1 MTRQPMADP
10 APDGTADQMTDDA
23 KTRRPA
29 PAPGTHP
36 SAALRAVPPT
46 DRQRDRTSDRR
57 PDRTA
62 DPRPDR
68 AAEAATDRETGRP
81 PDLTSGRRSSGAA
94 GRTRGVGTRR
104 RTRRAALVAVP
115 LVLAALAWS
124 GTAPGAGAAG
134 AGAVP
139 VRGAGGPGVSGV
151 PGHQAFDTAPAR
163 AALARLLPRHA
174 AQFTLVADPAA
185 GADTFT
191 VSGSEGAVTVR
202 GSTGATLL
210 TGVGWYLQHIA
221 GADIGWPGDSIG
233 LLPPQLP
240 AVPAPVTRSALV
252 PHRYALNDTDD
263 GYSGP
268 YRTFEQHQRQI
279 DLLALH
285 GINEVF
291 VQVGAEYPYYRAL
304 QGFGYSPEEL
314 REWIPGPGHQSWWL
328 LQNLSGFGGPVSER
342 LMRERAELGGRIAE
356 QLRGLGMTPVL
367 PGFFGTVPPGFA
379 ARNAGARTVAQG
391 DWAGFDRPDW
401 LDPTSPAFAKL
412 AAAYYAEQRAVF
424 GDSAMYR
431 MSPLH
436 EGGTAGP
443 VDVKAAAGAVQAA
456 LHAAHPGAVWAVL
469 GWQDSPR
476 AELLAGVDTSK
487 MLILDGLSD
496 RYNRLDREARWGGVP
511 YAMGT
516 IYNFGGHTT
525 IGANTSV
532 WIDRFG
538 AWRAK
543 PDSALKG
550 IAYLPEATGTNPAAF
565 DLFTDLAWE
574 PGPVDQRAWFA
585 DFARRRYGR
594 PDPEAAAAWEELRK
608 GPYSTSSG
616 LWSESQDS
624 LFSARP
630 SLTAAGAAYWS
641 PKSMRYPAEGVRKAL
656 DHLLQVDPRLRGSS
670 AYRFDLV
677 DTARQALANHSRVL
691 LPRIKAAYEAKDLA
705 SFRALTGQWQDA
717 ERQLDAVTGSDPN
730 FLLGGWLAAARSWGA
745 DEAEQDR
752 YEYDAR
758 SLLSVWGRRSTSE
771 GGFLHDYAN
780 REWGGLIEGLYARR
794 WAAYFGSLDEAL
806 VRGTAPREIDW
817 HAFEEEWARQTTRD
831 HGGAKGPS
839 GDPYLLATA
848 IATTL
853 KAAR

>member
-1 MTRQPMADP
+1 MTNSPLRPRRRAQLRRRVALATLAALLGAASPALAGTAGTGDAAGVRDRAP
-10 APDGTADQMTDDA
+10 AHAPDG
-23 KTRRPA
+23 P
-29 PAPGTHP
+29 PGAPG
-36 SAALRAVPPT
+36 
-46 DRQRDRTSDRR
+46 
-57 PDRTA
+57 
-62 DPRPDR
+62 PR
-68 AAEAATDRETGRP
+68 
-81 PDLTSGRRSSGAA
+81 
-94 GRTRGVGTRR
+94 
-104 RTRRAALVAVP
+104 
-115 LVLAALAWS
+115 
-124 GTAPGAGAAG
+124 
-134 AGAVP
+134 
-139 VRGAGGPGVSGV
+139 
-151 PGHQAFDTAPAR
+151 AFDAGPAR
-163 AALARLLPRHA
+163 EALERLLPHHA
-174 AQFTLVADPAA
+174 AQFTLVPDPAA
-185 GADTFT
+185 GADRFT
-191 VSGSEGAVTVR
+191 VSGSAGAITVR

-210 TGVGWYLQHIA
+210 TGVGWYLQHVA

-233 LLPPQLP
+233 MLPARLP

-263 GYSGP
+263 GYSGA

-291 VQVGAEYPYYRAL
+291 VQAGAEYPYYRAL
-304 QGFGYSPEEL
+304 QGFGYSAAEL

-342 LMRERAELGGRIAE
+342 LMRERAEVGGRIAE

-367 PGFFGTVPPGFA
+367 PGYFGTVPPGFA
-379 ARNAGARTVAQG
+379 ARNTGAKTVAQG

-401 LDPTSPAFAKL
+401 LDPTSPAFGKL

-436 EGGTAGP
+436 EGGTVGT
-443 VDVKAAAGAVQAA
+443 VDVKAAAGAVQKA
-456 LHAAHPGAVWAVL
+456 LHAAHPGAMWAVL
-469 GWQDSPR
+469 GWQDSPK

-487 MLILDGLSD
+487 LLILDGLSD
-496 RYNRLDREARWGGVP
+496 RYNKLDREARWGGVP

-532 WIDRFG
+532 WIERFG
-538 AWRAK
+538 PWRTK
-543 PDSALKG
+543 SHSALKG

-574 PGPVDQRAWFA
+574 PGTIDQRKWFA
-585 DFARRRYGR
+585 DFAGRRYGR
-594 PDPEAAAAWEELRK
+594 ADKEAAAAWEELRK

-624 LFSARP
+624 LFTARP
-630 SLTAAGAAYWS
+630 GLGAVGAAYWS
-641 PKSMRYPAEGVRKAL
+641 PKSMRYPADAVRRAL
-656 DHLLQVDPRLRGSS
+656 DHLLKVDPRLRGSS

-691 LPRIKAAYEAKDLA
+691 LPKIKAAYEAKDLTRL
-705 SFRALTGQWQDA
+705 RALTA
-717 ERQLDAVTGSDPN
+717 EWADGERRLDAVTGSDPN
-730 FLLGGWLAAARSWGA
+730 FLLGDWLAAARSWGA

-758 SLLSVWGRRSTSE
+758 SILSVWGRRSTSE

-780 REWGGLIEGLYARR
+780 REWSGLIGELYAPR
-794 WAAYFGSLDEAL
+794 WAAYFETLEESL
-806 VRGTAPREIDW
+806 VRRAAPREIDW
-817 HAFEEEWARQTTRD
+817 HAYEEDWARRTTR
-831 HGGAKGPS
+831 HPSGADGPS
-839 GDPYLLATA
+839 GDPHALASD
-848 IATTL
+848 IAAAL
-853 KAAR
+853 KSWEGAAR

>member
-1 MTRQPMADP
+1 MTISPPRRRRHAQLRRRVALAALAAVLGAGSPALADV
-10 APDGTADQMTDDA
+10 ADTAGVTGVTGAADVTGV
-23 KTRRPA
+23 TGVRGPA
-29 PAPGTHP
+29 PAP
-36 SAALRAVPPT
+36 R
-46 DRQRDRTSDRR
+46 
-57 PDRTA
+57 
-62 DPRPDR
+62 
-68 AAEAATDRETGRP
+68 
-81 PDLTSGRRSSGAA
+81 
-94 GRTRGVGTRR
+94 
-104 RTRRAALVAVP
+104 
-115 LVLAALAWS
+115 
-124 GTAPGAGAAG
+124 
-134 AGAVP
+134 
-139 VRGAGGPGVSGV
+139 
-151 PGHQAFDTAPAR
+151 AFDTGPAR
-163 AALARLLPRHA
+163 EALQRLLPHHA
-174 AQFTLVADPAA
+174 DQFTLVPDPAA
-185 GADTFT
+185 GADRFT
-191 VSGSEGAVTVR
+191 VSGSAGAITVR

-210 TGVGWYLQHIA
+210 TGVGWYLQHVA

-233 LLPPQLP
+233 MLPARLP

-263 GYSGP
+263 GYSGA

-291 VQVGAEYPYYRAL
+291 VQAGAEYPYYRAL
-304 QGFGYSPEEL
+304 QGFGYSAAEL

-367 PGFFGTVPPGFA
+367 PGYFGTVPPGFA
-379 ARNAGARTVAQG
+379 ARNTGARTVAQG

-401 LDPTSPAFAKL
+401 LDPTSPVFGKL

-424 GDSAMYR
+424 GNSGMYR

-436 EGGTAGP
+436 EGGTVGT
-443 VDVKAAAGAVQAA
+443 VDVKAAATAVQKA
-456 LHAAHPGAVWAVL
+456 LHAAHPGAMWAVL
-469 GWQDSPR
+469 GWQDSPK

-496 RYNRLDREARWGGVP
+496 RYNRLDRETRWGGVP

-532 WIDRFG
+532 WIERFG
-538 AWRAK
+538 PWRAK
-543 PDSALKG
+543 AGSALKG

-574 PGPVDQRAWFA
+574 PGTIDQRTWFA
-585 DFARRRYGR
+585 DFAGRRYGR
-594 PDPEAAAAWEELRK
+594 PDKEASAAWEELRA

-624 LFSARP
+624 LFTARP
-630 SLTAAGAAYWS
+630 GLSAVGAAYWS
-641 PKSMRYPAEGVRKAL
+641 PKSMRYPADAVRRAL
-656 DHLLQVDPRLRGSS
+656 DHLLKVDPKLRGSS

-691 LPRIKAAYEAKDLA
+691 LPKIKAAYEAKDLTRL
-705 SFRALTGQWQDA
+705 RALAA
-717 ERQLDAVTGSDPN
+717 EWADGERRLDAVTGSDPN
-730 FLLGGWLAAARSWGA
+730 FLLGDWLAAARSWGA

-758 SLLSVWGRRSTSE
+758 SILSVWGRRSTSE

-780 REWGGLIEGLYARR
+780 REWSGLIGELYAPR
-794 WAAYFGSLDEAL
+794 WAAYFETLEESL
-806 VRGTAPREIDW
+806 VRRAAPREIDW
-817 HAFEEEWARQTTRD
+817 HAFEEDWARRTTR
-831 HGGAKGPS
+831 HPSGANGPS
-839 GDPYLLATA
+839 GDPYTLAKD
-848 IATTL
+848 IAAAL
-853 KAAR
+853 KSWEGGAR

>member
-1 MTRQPMADP
+1 MRTRTPPRGPRRPTPRPRPGAPLP
-10 APDGTADQMTDDA
+10 AP
-23 KTRRPA
+23 
-29 PAPGTHP
+29 
-36 SAALRAVPPT
+36 
-46 DRQRDRTSDRR
+46 
-57 PDRTA
+57 
-62 DPRPDR
+62 
-68 AAEAATDRETGRP
+68 
-81 PDLTSGRRSSGAA
+81 
-94 GRTRGVGTRR
+94 
-104 RTRRAALVAVP
+104 RRAALAAVP
-115 LVLAALAWS
+115 
-124 GTAPGAGAAG
+124 APGPPA
-134 AGAVP
+134 
-139 VRGAGGPGVSGV
+139 RGAGSPARADVRPLAGAHAHTGAPS
-151 PGHQAFDTAPAR
+151 AATFDTAPAR
-163 AALARLLPRHA
+163 AALERLLPRHA
-174 AQFTLVADPAA
+174 GQFTLVPDPAA

-191 VSGSEGAVTVR
+191 VSGTAGAVTVR

-210 TGVGWYLQHIA
+210 TGVGWYLQHVA

-233 LLPPQLP
+233 MLPARLP
-240 AVPAPVTRSALV
+240 AVPAPVTRSAQV

-268 YRTFEQHQRQI
+268 YRTFEEHQRQI

-304 QGFGYSPEEL
+304 QRFGYSAEEL
-314 REWIPGPGHQSWWL
+314 RQWIPGPGHQSWWL
-328 LQNLSGFGGPVSER
+328 LQNLSGFGGPVTER

-367 PGFFGTVPPGFA
+367 PGYFGTVPAGFA
-379 ARNAGARTVAQG
+379 ARNAGAATVAQG

-401 LDPTSPAFAKL
+401 LDPASPVFTKL

-424 GDSAMYR
+424 GDSSMYR

-436 EGGTAGP
+436 EGGRTGS
-443 VDVKAAAGAVQAA
+443 VDVGAAAGAIQGA
-456 LHAAHPGAVWAVL
+456 LHAAHPGALWAVL
-469 GWQDSPR
+469 GWQDDPT

-487 MLILDGLSD
+487 LLILDGLSD
-496 RYNRLDREARWGGVP
+496 RYNRLDRETRWGGAP

-532 WIDRFG
+532 WLERFG
-538 AWRAK
+538 PWRAK
-543 PDSALKG
+543 NNSALTG

-565 DLFTDLAWE
+565 DLFTDLAWDA
-574 PGPVDQRAWFA
+574 GPIDQRTWFA
-585 DFARRRYGR
+585 GFAARRYGR
-594 PDPEAAAAWEELRK
+594 PDAEAAAAWEELRK

-630 SLTAAGAAYWS
+630 SLSAVGAAYWS
-641 PKSMRYPAEGVRKAL
+641 PKSMRYPAGSVRRAL
-656 DHLLQVDPRLRGSS
+656 DHLLRVDPALRRSS

-691 LPRIKAAYEAKDLA
+691 LPKIKAAYEAKDLA
-705 SFRALTGQWQDA
+705 RFRTLTAEWQDGM
-717 ERQLDAVTGSDPN
+717 RLLDQVTGSDPN
-730 FLLGGWLAAARSWGA
+730 LLLGTWLSRARSHGA
-745 DEAEQDR
+745 DRAEQDR

-780 REWGGLIEGLYARR
+780 REWSGLISELYARR
-794 WAAYFGSLDEAL
+794 WTAYFATLDEAL
-806 VRGTAPREIDW
+806 VGGAAPREIDW
-817 HAFEEEWARQTTRD
+817 HAFEEEWAGRTTRHPD
-831 HGGAKGPS
+831 RPG
-839 GDPYLLATA
+839 GDPYRLATA
-848 IATTL
+848 VAAALPAAATG
-853 KAAR
+853 

>member
-1 MTRQPMADP
+1 MSN
-10 APDGTADQMTDDA
+10 A
-23 KTRRPA
+23 KTEPETQPERDPMPRRRSRPRLPA
-29 PAPGTHP
+29 TRPVALAALPAALLAVICAGPAPGATASGAGVP
-36 SAALRAVPPT
+36 ARADV
-46 DRQRDRTSDRR
+46 R
-57 PDRTA
+57 A
-62 DPRPDR
+62 DPRPPVR
-68 AAEAATDRETGRP
+68 A
-81 PDLTSGRRSSGAA
+81 GAPVPA
-94 GRTRGVGTRR
+94 
-104 RTRRAALVAVP
+104 RRAA
-115 LVLAALAWS
+115 
-124 GTAPGAGAAG
+124 T
-134 AGAVP
+134 
-139 VRGAGGPGVSGV
+139 
-151 PGHQAFDTAPAR
+151 FDTAPAR
-163 AALARLLPRHA
+163 AALQRLLPRHA
-174 AQFTLVADPAA
+174 RQFTLVPDPAA
-185 GADTFT
+185 GPDTFT
-191 VSGSEGAVTVR
+191 VSGTAGAITVR

-210 TGVGWYLQHIA
+210 TGVGWYLQHVA
-221 GADIGWPGDSIG
+221 GADIGWPGESIG
-233 LLPPQLP
+233 MLPARLP
-240 AVPAPVTRSALV
+240 AVPAPVTRPAQV

-268 YRTFEQHQRQI
+268 YRTFEEHQRQI

-304 QGFGYSPEEL
+304 QGFGYSAEEL
-314 REWIPGPGHQSWWL
+314 RQWVPGPGHQSWWL

-342 LMRERAELGGRIAE
+342 LMRERAEIGGRIAE

-367 PGFFGTVPPGFA
+367 PGYFGTVPPGFA
-379 ARNAGARTVAQG
+379 ARNAGAATVAQG

-401 LDPTSPAFAKL
+401 LDPASPVFARL

-436 EGGTAGP
+436 EGGQTGS
-443 VDVKAAAGAVQAA
+443 VDVGAAAGAIQGA
-456 LHAAHPGAVWAVL
+456 LHAAHPGALWAVL
-469 GWQDSPR
+469 GWQDDPT

-487 MLILDGLSD
+487 LLILDGLSD
-496 RYNRLDREARWGGVP
+496 RYNRLDREQRWGGAP

-532 WIDRFG
+532 WLERFG
-538 AWRAK
+538 PWRTK
-543 PDSALKG
+543 SNSALTG

-565 DLFTDLAWE
+565 DLFTDLAWD

-585 DFARRRYGR
+585 GFAARRYGR
-594 PDPEAAAAWEELRK
+594 ADAEAAAAWEELRK

-630 SLTAAGAAYWS
+630 SLSSVGAAYWS
-641 PKSMRYPAEGVRKAL
+641 PKSMRYPAGSVRRAL
-656 DHLLQVDPRLRGSS
+656 DHLLKVDPALRGSS

-691 LPRIKAAYEAKDLA
+691 LPKIRAAYEAKDRTR
-705 SFRALTGQWQDA
+705 FRALTAEWQDGM
-717 ERQLDAVTGSDPN
+717 RLLDQVTGSDPN
-730 FLLGGWLAAARSWGA
+730 LLLGTWLSRARSRGA
-745 DEAEQDR
+745 DRAEQDR

-780 REWGGLIEGLYARR
+780 REWSGLISELYAPR
-794 WAAYFGSLDEAL
+794 WAAYFAALDEAL
-806 VRGTAPREIDW
+806 VTGAAPREIDW
-817 HAFEEEWARQTTRD
+817 HAFEEEWAGRTTRHPD
-831 HGGAKGPS
+831 RPS
-839 GDPYLLATA
+839 GDPYRLATA
-848 IATTL
+848 VAAALPPAPATG
-853 KAAR
+853 